1 MMASR
6 ASSRSQAQTN
16 EEQTADMISN
26 LTMTQLLYILQRI
39 KQLSFHSQDY
49 AKTLLSESPQLCLAL
64 IHAQYIVAGKQLDS
78 KLLPL
83 TADEIKMSH
92 DRLNLIRLI
101 DSNPTAQIGLVGPGS
116 SVAADVGLSKRF
128 ESQHLRGSGD
138 QASEL
143 SRLLA
148 GLDPTVLAKVM
159 ESVTGGE
166 SIDSETMVQTLLNLS
181 PDQIAAL
188 PEGVQRQ
195 VLKLLEESLAV

>member
-1 MMASR
+1 MSSR
-6 ASSRSQAQTN
+6 PSSRSESN
-16 EEQTADMISN
+16 EEQTAEMISN

-49 AKTLLSESPQLCLAL
+49 AKKLLTESPQLCLAL
-64 IHAQYIVAGKQLDS
+64 IHAQYLVAGKKLDTQM
-78 KLLPL
+78 LPL

-92 DRLNLIRLI
+92 DRLNLIRLM
-101 DSNPTAQIGLVGPGS
+101 DSNPTAQVGLVGAGT
-116 SVAADVGLSKRF
+116 SVPEEVGLSKRF
-128 ESQHLRGSGD
+128 QSQHLRGAGD

-148 GLDPTVLAKVM
+148 GLDPTILAKVM

-166 SIDSETMVQTLLNLS
+166 SIDSDTMVQTLLNLS
-181 PDQIAAL
+181 PEQIAAL